1 MIHVHKWPYRSGWFL
16 KKIEIP
22 FLLSLS
28 AWDPMSGGWEKPPEI
43 SDTSRGGRAKTCVWQ
58 RWSFPIGGSDVRI
71 VQQSAKHK
79 TEGQPHS
86 RNHTDVSLT
95 ACNGHDARD
104 LSILEYPRK
113 KGKYDFWIWYA
124 KFMQNARNSL
134 H

>member
-1 MIHVHKWPYRSGWFL
+1 
-16 KKIEIP
+16 
-22 FLLSLS
+22 
-28 AWDPMSGGWEKPPEI
+28 MSGGWEKPPKI
-43 SDTSRGGRAKTCVWQ
+43 SDTSRGGREKTCVWQ

-79 TEGQPHS
+79 REGQPHS

-113 KGKYDFWIWYA
+113 KASMIFEYGTLKSCKTLETAYIGF
-124 KFMQNARNSL
+124 FNSQSASGEGFIK
-134 H
+134 